1 MIKTL
6 NFLCR
11 GSGFDPWSGNYHP
24 TCHAA
29 WPKKKKKKKG
39 KANLFPYRVTS
50 MVGET
55 INRKVIA
62 EYKKSPEETSKGE
75 EMQSD
80 GEWQS

>member
-1 MIKTL
+1 MP
-6 NFLCR
+6 C
-11 GSGFDPWSGNYHP
+11 GM
-24 TCHAA
+24 A
-29 WPKKKKKKKG
+29 KKKEKKKKG